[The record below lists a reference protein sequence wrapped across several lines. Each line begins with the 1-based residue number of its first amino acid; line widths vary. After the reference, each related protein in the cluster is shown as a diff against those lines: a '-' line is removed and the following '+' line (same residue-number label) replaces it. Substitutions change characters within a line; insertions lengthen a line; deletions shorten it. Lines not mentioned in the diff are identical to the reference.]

1 MIERA
6 PLPDNL
12 LPVFGFR
19 CGKTEVDARSNCK
32 KECTHHIQ
40 CGFQEECWGIQLNY
54 CNTFEEGTHPVCT
67 DLDSANTDSRC
78 GYDEVSAREHCGPKC
93 SSDSD
98 CGEQQFCYPTM
109 LNLCDCFEE
118 MGNGSVDPIFAEA
131 EESIKPYFLGELVAA
146 EKPVA
151 VEGDGEVEGV
161 PRNSSQKILALG
173 SVFVSLLA
181 AIAMY

>member
-1 MIERA
+1 
-6 PLPDNL
+6 
-12 LPVFGFR
+12 
-19 CGKTEVDARSNCK
+19 
-32 KECTHHIQ
+32 
-40 CGFQEECWGIQLNY
+40 
-54 CNTFEEGTHPVCT
+54 
-67 DLDSANTDSRC
+67 
-78 GYDEVSAREHCGPKC
+78 
-93 SSDSD
+93 
-98 CGEQQFCYPTM
+98 M